1 MSNNHSGQADLE
13 TQTEYTFEF
22 QVSSPDHGKRLDA
35 FLAAQLAGNGI
46 SRQKIKQ
53 LISDGNVTVN
63 GAPVKLPRRPL
74 FPEQL
79 VRLVLPAPENT
90 TPEAQEGSLTIIY
103 QNNDFLVLDKPPY
116 LTVHPCPSCPK
127 NTLVNILLHHFPKL
141 AQTPGLRPGIVH
153 RLDKD
158 TSGLL
163 LVALNEP
170 TRLKLSAA
178 FAARAVS
185 KEYLALVMGKPSC
198 DYGVINQPIA
208 RHPTVKTKMAVMP
221 GGREAVSEY
230 RIIYS
235 GNGLFKGSEF
245 SLLGVKIHTGR
256 THQIR
261 VHLAAIGHPI
271 WGDNLYGGAGDIEL
285 LPHPKTSN
293 PKIHH
298 KLKIAN
304 RQMLHA
310 WKLSF
315 NQPDTG
321 KPLHFKSELPSDFM
335 EALKALLDVP
345 IKVAIT
351 GLPGCGKSALLNE
364 LQRLG
369 LPIWSADAEVNR
381 LYQQNKDG
389 WVLLKNW
396 YGNRFID
403 DSGKLDKQSLFNAMQ
418 TRPGL
423 RKDIERLIHPLVQ
436 HKLADFWE
444 TIPPEAVAN
453 KTSILAAEVPLFL
466 EAGWP
471 RRNSGL
477 ENVWGTMSTPDR
489 GKSSIKLNQATPGT
503 PLLIYVDTPTEL
515 RYQRLKQRGVEEA
528 KAAVLDSW
536 QWPEAEKR
544 AACDLIIDNS
554 QSLEHL
560 KEAAKELKLFLGDFQ
575 RAVSKHNVHCILDRL
590 ESFNFKNCS

>member
-1 MSNNHSGQADLE
+1 MKSNQREWTIGPELAGERLDRILARLAPDWSRTWLQRQIRVGGVRVNGEVVALPRMPLE
-13 TQTEYTFEF
+13 AGMAVTLEIPELQKKELSAEAFEF
-22 QVSSPDHGKRLDA
+22 PILFEDEWMLVINKPAGVVVHPA
-35 FLAAQLAGNGI
+35 AGNDSGTVVNALL
-46 SRQKIKQ
+46 SRYPE
-53 LISDGNVTVN
+53 L
-63 GAPVKLPRRPL
+63 GA
-74 FPEQL
+74 
-79 VRLVLPAPENT
+79 
-90 TPEAQEGSLTIIY
+90 
-103 QNNDFLVLDKPPY
+103 
-116 LTVHPCPSCPK
+116 
-127 NTLVNILLHHFPKL
+127 L
-141 AQTPGLRPGIVH
+141 AEETGDRPGIVH